1 MAPFRIDRIH
11 ISYNRN
17 LQIFDLIDFAQIM
30 NCHQFVQNFILKS
43 IVYVKIKI
51 GKQGVILLKVT
62 ISYWSVREQA
72 AFLLLMSLPNWVLQR
87 KYS

>member
-1 MAPFRIDRIH
+1 MAPFRIDCIH

-51 GKQGVILLKVT
+51 GERGVILLKVT

>member
-1 MAPFRIDRIH
+1 MAPFRIDCIH

-30 NCHQFVQNFILKS
+30 NFHQFVQNFILKS

-51 GKQGVILLKVT
+51 GERGG
-62 ISYWSVREQA
+62 
-72 AFLLLMSLPNWVLQR
+72 
-87 KYS
+87 